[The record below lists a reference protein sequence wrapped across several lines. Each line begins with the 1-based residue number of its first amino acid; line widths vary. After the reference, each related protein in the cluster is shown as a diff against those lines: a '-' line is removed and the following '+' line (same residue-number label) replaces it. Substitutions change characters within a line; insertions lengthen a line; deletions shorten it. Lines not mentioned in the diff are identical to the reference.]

1 MSQAWNEA
9 IQEFTATTAAIN
21 AGALARAGLLSESER
36 NNMLV
41 LLAAAEKVARTPD
54 QIAIAFSIRHI
65 LSTPVTSRERSP
77 ISWYG
82 GAVLHRTASFASKYN
97 DVYERSRYAATWA
110 TIALSLCYLS
120 SLFQVRQR

>member
-9 IQEFTATTAAIN
+9 IQEFTATAAAIN

-77 ISWYG
+77 IS
-82 GAVLHRTASFASKYN
+82 
-97 DVYERSRYAATWA
+97 
-110 TIALSLCYLS
+110 
-120 SLFQVRQR
+120 